1 MAAAAEARARAA
13 EEEAEGVKARLD
25 AALAAAQ
32 ARYDRAAQ
40 RARAYRE
47 SLEAAARAALDSTSS
62 AYSVD
67 RAEFA
72 DLIRAEI
79 DLLDVRR
86 QRLRAEAESAGARA
100 EIITLLGDAMPA
112 SETP

>member
-1 MAAAAEARARAA
+1 MIASAPAASG
-13 EEEAEGVKARLD
+13 EESE
-25 AALAAAQ
+25 
-32 ARYDRAAQ
+32 
-40 RARAYRE
+40 
-47 SLEAAARAALDSTSS
+47 AARAALDSTSS

-86 QRLRAEAESAGARA
+86 QLLRAEAESAGARA